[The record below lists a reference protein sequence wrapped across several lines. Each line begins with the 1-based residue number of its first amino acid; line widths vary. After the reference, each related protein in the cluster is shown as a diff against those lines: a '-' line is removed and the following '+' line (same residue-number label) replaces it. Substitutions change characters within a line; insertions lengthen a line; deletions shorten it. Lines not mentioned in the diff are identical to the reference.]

1 MFLLLLIPELVK
13 RTRKRELLF
22 FSNSSRNYNEKL
34 NCKKN
39 HYHYYYY
46 REIERRK
53 LFCPSFPPP
62 RRRNRSIQE
71 TGAINVSKSATARE
85 RESDQRIPCVG
96 KKGRSASLEFDIG
109 TRQIHAYLEAFA
121 LLIKGGPRPRASKRR
136 AAKKRGAR
144 GRRRRLSSCALPPSL
159 LLSGNAKDRR
169 VHVCLPFFYERY
181 ETKRG
186 APLLCKFMR
195 AQVSRETATTHIGYW
210 VIGYTSVLVSSCT
223 VNPAREH

>member
-53 LFCPSFPPP
+53 LFRPSFPPP

-136 AAKKRGAR
+136 AAKKRG
-144 GRRRRLSSCALPPSL
+144 GRRRRLSSCALPPSSYL
-159 LLSGNAKDRR
+159 ETRRIDACTCASRSSTKD
-169 VHVCLPFFYERY
+169 
-181 ETKRG
+181 TKRSG
-186 APLLCKFMR
+186 ARRFYANLCGPKSLR
-195 AQVSRETATTHIGYW
+195 RRRQPT
-210 VIGYTSVLVSSCT
+210 
-223 VNPAREH
+223 

>member
-53 LFCPSFPPP
+53 LFRPSFPPP

-136 AAKKRGAR
+136 AAKKRGTR

>member
-53 LFCPSFPPP
+53 LFRPSFPPP

-159 LLSGNAKDRR
+159 LLSGNAKDRC